1 MYIVFYFFISGFFCV
16 HSMAIQSLEHVFS
29 RHTPFQMKIICK
41 SLHEYAII
49 KSSELSGPDKFMFE
63 AFAKNLYDSLDI
75 INESSSNRVIF
86 GWIPLN
92 DDTYSQHKIT
102 RNDNEPIIESEKI
115 PLYFIFVKVSSDN
128 KLIIEKI
135 IHNPSIDSN
144 IELGFMKEH
153 LQILAKESETE
164 LDITPLKDN
173 DNGRWYLILS
183 DIINFKSLPNI

>member
-1 MYIVFYFFISGFFCV
+1 MYKVFHLFFLGILCING
-16 HSMAIQSLEHVFS
+16 MAIQSLEHVFT

-49 KSSELSGPDKFMFE
+49 KSSELSGTDKFMFE
-63 AFAKNLYDSLDI
+63 GFAKNLHDSLNI
-75 INESSSNRVIF
+75 INKSNTNRVIF

-92 DDTYSQHKIT
+92 DNAYSDHKII

-115 PLYFIFVKVSSDN
+115 PLYFIFVEISSDN

-153 LQILAKESETE
+153 LQILAKESDTE
-164 LDITPLKDN
+164 LDVSPLKDD